1 MLEHNLYALAAHS
14 EYVISDAMPPA
25 RDALRTMPPS
35 RDPASTR
42 ALVDRSRPRCAPGSG
57 HPVRDGTLGGCRLG
71 TGG

>member
-14 EYVISDAMPPA
+14 EYVISNAMPPA

-35 RDPASTR
+35 RDPTSTR
-42 ALVDRSRPRCAPGSG
+42 ARVDRSRPGSG